1 MRNERQSIVDLID
14 HILGSQPPIEIDPDT
29 DPVRGRLANQLIK
42 EKYLD
47 GGVAYDG
54 NDLPAMI
61 AILDVTIKGRRLRD
75 ELAEE
80 LRNARISTKFKK
92 GLVYLLSAACGLVGG
107 ILAAIVTAIILRR
120 MGI

>member
-1 MRNERQSIVDLID
+1 MNTERQSIVDLCD
-14 HILGSQPPIEIDPDT
+14 YVLHSQPPIEMDPDV
-29 DPVRGRLANQLIK
+29 DPVRSRLANQLIK

-47 GGVAYDG
+47 GGVTYDG
-54 NDLPAMI
+54 KELPALI

-80 LRNARISTKFKK
+80 IRNARISTKFKK
-92 GLVYLLSAACGLVGG
+92 GFVYLLSAACGLVGG